1 MSPPQRGF
9 SLGGLYCLA
18 ASFLSVSQL
27 WLSLPGPVMRLLP
40 VLPTTCQAQS
50 SGAFILGTAPS
61 PKATTLRGGGGHSQA
76 RRGPSQQLTKG
87 CVLPQILI
95 YHPAFIKYVFDSWLQ
110 GHGRYPSTGILS
122 VIFSLHICDE
132 VRPPGPGPVPAQ
144 PPMRASPATF
154 PRASVRASAIGLT
167 SIPLLGP

>member
-1 MSPPQRGF
+1 MSGPEFGGAHPGHGSVPQ
-9 SLGGLYCLA
+9 
-18 ASFLSVSQL
+18 
-27 WLSLPGPVMRLLP
+27 
-40 VLPTTCQAQS
+40 
-50 SGAFILGTAPS
+50 
-61 PKATTLRGGGGHSQA
+61 GHNIAGEGEDLQV

-132 VRPPGPGPVPAQ
+132 VRPPPAPC
-144 PPMRASPATF
+144 PPSRP
-154 PRASVRASAIGLT
+154 
-167 SIPLLGP
+167 